1 VEATQQSVVLLFR
14 DGDLR
19 ATGTYRDTLIYERGG
34 WYFTSRELEW
44 DLVPRESALP
54 V

>member
-1 VEATQQSVVLLFR
+1 LQ
-14 DGDLR
+14 
-19 ATGTYRDTLIYERGG
+19 ATGTYLDNLIYERGG

>member
-1 VEATQQSVVLLFR
+1 LLFAADA
-14 DGDLR
+14 DGATALR
-19 ATGTYRDTLIYERGG
+19 ATGTYRDELIYERGG

-44 DLVPRESALP
+44 DSVSNGHALP

>member
-1 VEATQQSVVLLFR
+1 
-14 DGDLR
+14 LR
-19 ATGTYRDTLIYERGG
+19 ATGTYRDQLVYERGG

-44 DLVPRESALP
+44 DSVPNGHPLP

>member
-1 VEATQQSVVLLFR
+1 VALLFR
-14 DGDLR
+14 GNELR
-19 ATGTYRDTLIYERGG
+19 VTGTFFDRLIYERGG

-44 DLVPRESALP
+44 DLVPRDSAQP